1 MQKEFLKIFS
11 NVPPSDWKNIDVTE
25 TYKNARRQCF
35 ENCERTVINSPLGS
49 GYALHPLLL
58 HGIAPWFS
66 AKQGP
71 DSLSRQVA
79 YFRPLLNEVQDWLKI
94 C

>member
-1 MQKEFLKIFS
+1 
-11 NVPPSDWKNIDVTE
+11 
-25 TYKNARRQCF
+25 
-35 ENCERTVINSPLGS
+35 LGS

-94 C
+94 L